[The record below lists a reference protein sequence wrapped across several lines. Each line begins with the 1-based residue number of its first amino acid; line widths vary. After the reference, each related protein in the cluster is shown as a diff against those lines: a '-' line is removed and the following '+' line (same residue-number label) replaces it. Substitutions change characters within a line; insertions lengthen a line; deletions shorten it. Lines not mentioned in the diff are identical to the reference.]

1 MGRTVCIF
9 PADPLAYSVAKGE
22 IKLRYWNPDDLFD
35 EVHVFTQACDRDVP
49 PEALQR
55 AAGRAKLIVH
65 HVGEYHYFPRPT
77 AWRTIVREA
86 SARVRT
92 IAPDLLR
99 GFGPFF
105 KGYLAVAVARRLGLL
120 SVISLHGHYDLD
132 VRLLLRRRRA
142 WREYAVMQFTRF
154 TMEPYTVRHAD
165 RVICAYRFPEDYARR
180 YGARPEKI
188 RVIYNRVYLDAF
200 RPREGPRPPGPLR
213 VLCVGRQ
220 LPEKNQGTLVRALVG
235 LEAHLTL
242 IGDGEEHEA
251 LVALSRSLGLQG
263 RVRFIRAVPHA
274 EIPRHYQE
282 ADVFAIPIRYGGVCI
297 PVLEAIASGLPVV
310 VPEPLFE
317 PEPEVVGNV
326 ALVVPNTPQGFHD
339 ALRRLQE
346 DPALRESLGAKGR
359 QRALEIDG
367 ARMEEMERDLY
378 LELMAAGTPGRPA
391 GRGA

>member
-9 PADPLAYSVAKGE
+9 PADPLCYSVAKGE
-22 IKLRYWNPDDLFD
+22 IKLRYWNPDDLFE

-55 AAGRAKLIVH
+55 AAGRAKLTLH
-65 HVGEYHYFPRPT
+65 HVGRYQYFPRPG
-77 AWRTIVREA
+77 AWRRVLRETADHVRA
-86 SARVRT
+86 
-92 IAPDLLR
+92 IAPDLIR

-105 KGYLAVAVARRLGLL
+105 KGYLAVAVARRLGLP

-132 VRLLLRRRRA
+132 VRVLLRRRRA
-142 WREYAVMQFTRF
+142 WREYLLMQATRF
-154 TMEPYTVRHAD
+154 TVEPYAVRHAD
-165 RVICAYRFPEDYARR
+165 RVICAYRFPADYARR
-180 YGARPEKI
+180 YGARPENI

-200 RPREGPRPPGPLR
+200 RPRQGPRPPGPLR

-220 LPEKNQGTLVRALVG
+220 LPEKNQATLVRAMPG
-235 LEAHLTL
+235 LDAHLTL

-251 LVALSRSLGLQG
+251 LVGLSRSLGLED
-263 RVRFIRAVPHA
+263 RVRFIRAVPHT

-297 PVLEAIASGLPVV
+297 PVLEAISAALPVV

-317 PEPEVVGNV
+317 PEPEVVGDI
-326 ALVVPNTPQGFHD
+326 ALVVPNTPEGFHG

-346 DPALRESLGAKGR
+346 DAALRAALGAKGR

-367 ARMEEMERDLY
+367 ARMEEQERDLY
-378 LELMAAGTPGRPA
+378 LELMGGGRGERPA
-391 GRGA
+391 GRSA